1 MDGTRHTA
9 VFLTNTEPQVIQA
22 IPQSSEVI
30 MNNCI
35 RCHTQLNTE
44 FVKDGRLSYMQT
56 QVGEGKACWDCHKEV
71 GHGKVSLSTTPN
83 ALVPYPESPVPQWLK
98 KIMKK

>member
-1 MDGTRHTA
+1 
-9 VFLTNTEPQVIQA
+9 
-22 IPQSSEVI
+22 
-30 MNNCI
+30 
-35 RCHTQLNTE
+35 
-44 FVKDGRLSYMQT
+44 MQT
-56 QVGEGKACWDCHKEV
+56 QVGEGKAGWDCHKEV